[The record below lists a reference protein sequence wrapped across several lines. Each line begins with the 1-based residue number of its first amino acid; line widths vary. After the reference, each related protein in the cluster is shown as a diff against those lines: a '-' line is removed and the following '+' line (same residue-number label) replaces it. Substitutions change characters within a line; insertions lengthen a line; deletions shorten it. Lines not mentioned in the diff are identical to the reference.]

1 MKITDKRRGGQQAAP
16 VGNGLIAVAHGSAD
30 VTRARAEQRAMS
42 ALAAGRS
49 GQVPTDHTLVR
60 EGTLQRMRKEGGSNV
75 SMSLQKPRDIDYW
88 WKRNND
94 FYDVDSEKGLEE
106 LRDICSRLYSS
117 HPLIGSA
124 IDIFSKWPV
133 VGAEF
138 RCKDEKL
145 TEFYSDLFFDTLN
158 YEDYLVDIGRE
169 YWSVGEAFPLGTWNE
184 TLGVWEADELVP
196 PDDVRVRRSAF
207 SREPSFLMRLP
218 VEIRRLLRDQEP
230 RHEYEALLRNYPDLA
245 RFAQHD
251 QMMPVSNHLLKQ
263 IKFTGKTFH
272 ERGIPIM
279 SRGLRAVLQEE
290 MLNGAQDA
298 ISDRLAT
305 PLILA
310 RLGASATEL
319 GTQSPWIPDQA
330 QIAQFEGLLDSA
342 LAADFR
348 MLTTHFA
355 ARLESVFGRET
366 MPNFDN
372 DFERLTERI
381 LQVFGMSKTML
392 SGAGSGQT
400 YAADALN
407 RDLVTQLAS
416 TYQRQLKRF
425 VRDRMLVV
433 AEARGH
439 YDYETRGGR
448 RYPIMEEV
456 LVVTENGEERIEER
470 PKLLVPD
477 LHLKPMT
484 MTDEKAEEE
493 FFASLEASNI
503 PVSRQT
509 RFANRQIDFDDEI
522 ERVREERIREAIE
535 AQETRKAIYLAL
547 MKQGLPIPQD
557 LRDDFE
563 PKVRENQDG
572 QGQAAP
578 LTEGDP
584 SPPGLGA
591 AQPAPVLEGEKV
603 EDQRVEEPDVAPALP
618 PPSRP
623 AESDEKRAE
632 MPKAAALTTVAWR
645 DDSDKVH
652 EVSEVPMGGL
662 TTGPSH
668 IGLRL
673 AAPST
678 YHEDEGG
685 DE

>member
-16 VGNGLIAVAHGSAD
+16 VGSGLIAVAHGSAD

-94 FYDVDSEKGLEE
+94 FYDVDSEKGLAE

-138 RCKDEKL
+138 RCKDDKL
-145 TEFYSDLFFDTLN
+145 VEFYSDLFFDTLK

-230 RHEYEALLRNYPDLA
+230 RHEYEALLRNYPDLV

-279 SRGLRAVLQEE
+279 SRGLRPVLQEE

-381 LQVFGMSKTML
+381 LQVFGLSKTML

-484 MTDEKAEEE
+484 LTDEKAEEE

-591 AQPAPVLEGEKV
+591 TQPAPVLEGEKV
-603 EDQRVEEPDVAPALP
+603 EDQGAEEPDVAPALP

-632 MPKAAALTTVAWR
+632 MPKVAALTTVAWR
-645 DDSDKVH
+645 DDSDKAH

-662 TTGPSH
+662 STGPSH
-668 IGLRL
+668 IGLRQ